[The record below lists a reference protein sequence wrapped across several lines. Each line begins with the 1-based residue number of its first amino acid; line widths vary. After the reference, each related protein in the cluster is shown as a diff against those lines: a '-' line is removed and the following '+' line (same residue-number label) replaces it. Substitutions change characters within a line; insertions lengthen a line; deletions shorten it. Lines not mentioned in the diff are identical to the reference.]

1 MKQILLYASCLLT
14 VGCSSNTQSN
24 VAGNSTPP
32 IASSICPD
40 KPDQPLTSQNVQPI
54 SLSEQA
60 TEVEGFVS
68 QSKQLGY
75 AFNAK
80 SGQSVNYQTDDEIC
94 TWIYTPDN
102 QLLETG
108 QLPKDGKYILQV
120 SAPKGSKTFHLKLS
134 LGSTQPL
141 AQSTKESGQPTN
153 TSTDGTKQ
161 AEERDPEKFVR
172 QHYEGLNQRNYELTW
187 TDLSTD
193 FKAIAGGYSAYTEWW
208 EQVANIQLISTR
220 VVSQESNSAVIDANL
235 QYHMKSGNTVHDNKG
250 RIYLEWNSEEK
261 HWDIVNK
268 VAP

>member
-1 MKQILLYASCLLT
+1 MKQILLYASCLLV
-14 VGCSSNTQSN
+14 VGCSANTQSN

-32 IASSICPD
+32 IASSTCSA
-40 KPDQPLTSQNVQPI
+40 KPEQPLTSQNVQPI

-60 TEVEGFVS
+60 IEVEGFVS

-80 SGQSVNYQTDDEIC
+80 SGQAVNYQTDDEIC

-102 QLLETG
+102 QLLGTG

-134 LGSTQPL
+134 LDSTQALTQP
-141 AQSTKESGQPTN
+141 GQPN
-153 TSTDGTKQ
+153 TSTSSTQ
-161 AEERDPEKFVR
+161 QTEEREPEKFVK
-172 QHYEGLNQRNYELTW
+172 QHYEGLNQRNYERTW

-220 VVSQESNSAVIDANL
+220 VISQESNSAVIDANL
-235 QYHMKSGNTVHDNKG
+235 QYNMKSGNTVYDNKS
-250 RIYLEWNSEEK
+250 RIYLEWNSQEK

>member
-1 MKQILLYASCLLT
+1 MKQILLYASCLLV
-14 VGCSSNTQSN
+14 VGCSANTQN
-24 VAGNSTPP
+24 NRAGNSTPP
-32 IASSICPD
+32 IASSICPA
-40 KPDQPLTSQNVQPI
+40 KPNQPLTSQNVQPI

-80 SGQSVNYQTDDEIC
+80 SGQAVNYQTDDEIC

-134 LGSTQPL
+134 LSPPQPF
-141 AQSTKESGQPTN
+141 AQPSQATN
-153 TSTDGTKQ
+153 LSTDGAKQ
-161 AEERDPEKFVR
+161 AEERDPEKFVK
-172 QHYEGLNQRNYELTW
+172 QHYEGLNQRNYERTW

-208 EQVANIQLISTR
+208 EKVANIQLISTR

-235 QYHMKSGNTVHDNKG
+235 QYNMKSGDTVYDNKS